1 MPRPNLGP
9 VLKRPRPA
17 YYHHLRT
24 HFSSST
30 SNTTE
35 SDLYS
40 NFLRKCTQVSN
51 FLRGKAIHAKFIK
64 GWIPLS
70 LYLHNHILNFYV
82 RCGDLDKARQLFDEM
97 PQRNV
102 VSWTAIISGFV
113 QQGFAQKALSCF
125 RDMSRDGIVRPN
137 EFTFVSVLHAC
148 SLHQDLSLAYQV
160 YAAILRLGF
169 ECNVFLTNAFLTAL
183 IRHGQL
189 VEALEVFDN
198 CCNKDI
204 VSWNAV
210 LAGYLQHSCFD
221 VPRFWLRMNYEGV
234 KPDGFTFSSVLTALA
249 SLSDMTLGFQ
259 VHAQLVKSGHG
270 DETCVG
276 NSLVDMYVKNQ
287 TLANGFKAFHEM
299 QFKDVCSWTQMAAG
313 CLQCGEPGL
322 ALDLI
327 AEMRKMGLK
336 PNKFTLSTAFNACAT
351 LPSWEEGKKFHGLRI
366 KLGKEIDVCVDNALL
381 DMYAKCGSMANAR
394 AVFRSINNRS
404 VVSWTT
410 MIMGCAQN
418 GEAREA
424 LKVFDEMIQEGMEP
438 NYVTFISVLYAC
450 SQGGF
455 IDEGWKYFSS
465 MSRDYGISPGEDHYA
480 CMVNLLGRS
489 GLIKEAET
497 LISEMPFEP
506 GLLVWQTL
514 LGACQVHGDIE
525 TGKRAAERAINLDKT
540 HPSSYVL
547 LSNMFADS
555 NNWHGVGNL
564 RGIMETSY
572 VKKMPGS
579 SWIGNLR

>member
-9 VLKRPRPA
+9 VLKRSRPA

-51 FLRGKAIHAKFIK
+51 FLHGKAIHAKFIK

-125 RDMSRDGIVRPN
+125 RDMSRDEIVRPN

-160 YAAILRLGF
+160 YAVILRLGF

-299 QFKDVCSWTQMAAG
+299 QCKDVCSWTQMAAG

-381 DMYAKCGSMANAR
+381 DMYAKCGSMAKAR